1 MQSLEKIVTVFQ
13 HQKFKENKVSNVSKI
28 DFREIN
34 PEGKVV
40 VNIAGVRR
48 SIPASELAITLALI
62 GNTVAELDNIYDLLR
77 DVIDPDLVLAD
88 LVDAHIDFKKQSGI
102 ITKEFFVGE
111 KKRQLKEAIAEKRK
125 ELEGVSQ
132 ELANLEAKLAE
143 V

>member
-1 MQSLEKIVTVFQ
+1 M
-13 HQKFKENKVSNVSKI
+13 SNVSKI
-28 DFREIN
+28 DFREMN

-62 GNTVAELDNIYDLLR
+62 GNTVAELDNIYALLR
-77 DVIDPDLVLAD
+77 DVIDPDLILAD
-88 LVDAHIDFKKQSGI
+88 LAEAHIDFKKQAGI
-102 ITKEFFVGE
+102 ITNEFFVGK
-111 KKRQLKEAIAEKRK
+111 KKRQLKEAIAAKRK
-125 ELEGVSQ
+125 ELEGINQ